1 MATEEQDMNKNQ
13 RYYALHREEC
23 NALRLARYHSRP
35 DVLAKREERER
46 KRKEK
51 EEADRAE
58 KEAKQAERE
67 RNRQLQT
74 QLAITTRKVPKK
86 SEGGLQAFLGSG
98 ADSSGVKDSE

>member
-1 MATEEQDMNKNQ
+1 MATEESEMSKNQ

-23 NALRLARYHSRP
+23 NAIRLARYHNHP
-35 DVLAKREERER
+35 DTIAKREEKER

-51 EEADRAE
+51 EEAQRVE

-67 RNRQLQT
+67 RIRQLQT
-74 QLAITTRKVPKK
+74 QLAIATRKVPKK
-86 SEGGLQAFLGSG
+86 SEGGLSVFLGSE

>member
-1 MATEEQDMNKNQ
+1 MAREEKDMSKNQ

-23 NALRLARYHSRP
+23 NALRLARYHSHP
-35 DVLAKREERER
+35 DVIAKREEKER

-51 EEADRAE
+51 EETKRVE

-74 QLAITTRKVPKK
+74 QLAITTRKAPKK
-86 SEGGLQAFLGSG
+86 SEGGLSVFLGSE